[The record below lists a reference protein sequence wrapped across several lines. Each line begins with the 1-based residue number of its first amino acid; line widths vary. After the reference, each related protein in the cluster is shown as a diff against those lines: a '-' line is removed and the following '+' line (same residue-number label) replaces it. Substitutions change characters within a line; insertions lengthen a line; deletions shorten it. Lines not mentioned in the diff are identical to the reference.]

1 MKKESRVVMSDPQHE
16 VLTLAANNSGMPLS
30 TYLRVCA
37 LNEATK
43 QGIRTVYDDQ
53 GNWNVVLDQAKQ
65 SNSVIDDGDG

>member
-16 VLTLAANNSGMPLS
+16 VLTLAANKSGMPLS

-37 LNEATK
+37 LNDATK
-43 QGIRTVYDDQ
+43 QGIRTVYDNQ
-53 GNWNVVLDQAKQ
+53 GDWSVVLDAAQQ